1 LREQERSMELSKS
14 ERMRCRTFR
23 SLTSALRF
31 RSSAYPCDPPPQ
43 PLLLCSHSVKL
54 LTQCVCP
61 PQVGLI
67 AVNCLG
73 DSSVVTGHVNTA
85 SHHFSNKSQ
94 HSSKPANNGS
104 TRNRSSGA
112 VSDDPEVA
120 RRIERLEGIK
130 LRLASDEEF
139 DAAAS
144 LKGALSNV
152 TSLAG
157 AVRELGEKMKVA
169 AREEDYGE
177 AGRLKKQKEA
187 SFGAMMD
194 ALVGAEE
201 SVKVS
206 KGVQGGKRRVK

>member
-1 LREQERSMELSKS
+1 M
-14 ERMRCRTFR
+14 
-23 SLTSALRF
+23 
-31 RSSAYPCDPPPQ
+31 
-43 PLLLCSHSVKL
+43 
-54 LTQCVCP
+54 
-61 PQVGLI
+61 
-67 AVNCLG
+67 
-73 DSSVVTGHVNTA
+73 
-85 SHHFSNKSQ
+85 
-94 HSSKPANNGS
+94 
-104 TRNRSSGA
+104 
-112 VSDDPEVA
+112 
-120 RRIERLEGIK
+120 
-130 LRLASDEEF
+130 RLASDEEF

-201 SVKVS
+201 SVKVR